1 MQVGYFPVCSSGNQ
15 MMMPWAIM
23 ARATFMNPATLAP
36 LDVVGESVL
45 FLAVLLT
52 LLVDIL
58 HDAFEFSSTS
68 SELHDSFWE
77 FWAISR
83 PLTDTPP
90 ALAACRERRV
100 SLR

>member
-15 MMMPWAIM
+15 MMPWAIM

-36 LDVVGESVL
+36 FDVVGESVL

-58 HDAFEFSSTS
+58 HDAFEFFVDLFRT
-68 SELHDSFWE
+68 HDSFWE

-90 ALAACRERRV
+90 ALA
-100 SLR
+100 SLPGA